1 MPVIAEFESKGLSH
15 FVDEW
20 RSYDCL
26 KGQTASLFMGE
37 NCFDGTIVGID
48 DNGLIQLTDSQGQ
61 IRSYASGEVSFRAS

>member
-1 MPVIAEFESKGLSH
+1 
-15 FVDEW
+15 
-20 RSYDCL
+20 
-26 KGQTASLFMGE
+26 MGE